1 MERSVS
7 AVYYGE
13 AVHMTHTD
21 LRTKLRLM
29 LLLAYLVAP
38 ACGASERLSFAGHG
52 YSGEAAY
59 RLSLPV
65 DAALLG
71 GATALLLPKFIL
83 DSAPLDTASRPDLSE
98 VNRFDRWSAR
108 EYRKSLNRA
117 GTAAQFASM
126 AAPLALLAAPA
137 ADRATLG
144 AMYAESVALAYGCKE
159 LAKTLVARKRPYAYF
174 DLDSLSADVRKD
186 SENSFF
192 SGHTTLAFNGAAFAS
207 SVFAEYYPDSPARIP
222 VAAGSFALAA
232 ATGALRVAGGCH
244 FLSDVLAGALVGS
257 ATGFLVP
264 LAHRANRR
272 DAACGRGLSL
282 APLPAGIQAV
292 YRF

>member
-1 MERSVS
+1 
-7 AVYYGE
+7 
-13 AVHMTHTD
+13 
-21 LRTKLRLM
+21 M

-38 ACGASERLSFAGHG
+38 ACGASERLPLAGHD

-71 GATALLLPKFIL
+71 GAAALLLPTFIL
-83 DSAPLDTASRPDLSE
+83 GGAQLDTATPSDPFE
-98 VNRFDRWSAR
+98 INRFDRWSAR
-108 EYRKSLNRA
+108 EYRESLDRA

-126 AAPLALLAAPA
+126 ATPLALLAAPA

-174 DLDSLSADVRKD
+174 DRQPADALDDGA
-186 SENSFF
+186 NSFF

-207 SVFAEYYPDSPARIP
+207 AVFAEYYPDSPAKIP

>member
-1 MERSVS
+1 
-7 AVYYGE
+7 
-13 AVHMTHTD
+13 
-21 LRTKLRLM
+21 M

-38 ACGASERLSFAGHG
+38 ACGASERLSFAGHD

-71 GATALLLPKFIL
+71 GAAALLLPAFAL
-83 DSAPLDTASRPDLSE
+83 DGVPFDTASRPDLPE
-98 VNRFDRWSAR
+98 VNRFDRWSAHG
-108 EYRKSLNRA
+108 YRKNVDRA

-126 AAPLALLAAPA
+126 AAPLALLAVPA

-159 LAKTLVARKRPYAYF
+159 LAKTLVARKRPYTYYPDHQPF
-174 DLDSLSADVRKD
+174 DAPEDGA
-186 SENSFF
+186 NSFF

-207 SVFAEYYPDSPARIP
+207 AVFAEYYPDSPARIP

-232 ATGALRVAGGCH
+232 ATGALRVASGCH

-264 LAHRANRR
+264 LAHRTNRR

-282 APLPAGIQAV
+282 APLPAGIQAA